1 MFRKLIIF
9 LLVVLLSL
17 GLIYGFYY
25 FRWRHFWSI
34 AQPLKSYEITE
45 KSDDTLRV
53 IMIGDS
59 WAGVHHGLQMD
70 TFLCSELKRRVSQPV
85 KVISKG
91 KGGAKSKGIYQLMF
105 ESDGDGT
112 KTLFQN
118 APDYCIISAGIND
131 AAANL
136 GTKQFCAHYRMILSF
151 LFEHKITPIIIE
163 IPDVDLWHLYMRKS
177 KKDLLTDYLRSTM
190 TRCGMYRYREYCEAL
205 RAMILEEHLM
215 EHVVYVPMADWNG
228 EGTAINQEL
237 FMTDRV
243 HLNRLG
249 YERLDARVAKVIARD
264 LQQSQNSALVNQPMH
279 KDAE

>member
-1 MFRKLIIF
+1 MRHKLILIF
-9 LLVVLLSL
+9 VFCLLII
-17 GLIYGFYY
+17 GTIYGYYYHSWKYLWVVENPISFYD
-25 FRWRHFWSI
+25 I
-34 AQPLKSYEITE
+34 PE
-45 KSDDTLRV
+45 KNDDTLRV
-53 IMIGDS
+53 LMIGDS
-59 WAGVHHGLQMD
+59 WVGIHNELQMD
-70 TFLCSELKRRVSQPV
+70 TFLCLELEKRISCPV
-85 KVISKG
+85 KVVSKG
-91 KGGAKSKGIYQLMF
+91 KGGEKSRGIYQLMF
-105 ESDGDGT
+105 QTEGYGT
-112 KTLFQN
+112 KTLFL
-118 APDYCIISAGIND
+118 AGVDYCIVSAGIND

-163 IPDVDLWHLYMRKS
+163 IPDVDLWHLYKSKS

-215 EHVVYVPMADWNG
+215 ERVVYVPMADWNG

-249 YERLDARVAKVIARD
+249 YERLDACVAKVIARD